1 MDKTIDEAIELFRS
15 QKIPVF
21 EPGEE
26 EYERS
31 VATPNLLFR
40 FSRPHLVIQPETASH
55 VQAIIKQARAQKLKI
70 TIKCGGH
77 SYAGHSTAYKGILLD
92 LKKMNTVMLDIKS
105 KTVTMDAGCTWGHV
119 YKKLVNGRH
128 NGFIINGGRCP
139 FVGVSGFILGGGLSP
154 FTRSFGMGCD
164 TLEEATVVTA
174 DGELVTVKD
183 NDDPNSKEGKLFWAL
198 RGAGGGNFGVLV
210 KMKLKVQQL
219 QNKDGVVVAG
229 RYQWFPNSGI
239 TNDLMSTMNNFYTT
253 VTNDFMTTM
262 NNFYTTD
269 WPNQMTIDST
279 WMCDPQ
285 QKEGDGV
292 RFLVYYDGNKDEFDT
307 LIDKYIKQPE
317 LAKQLKRRS
326 LPEKSTRFLHETLVA
341 QWSEET
347 TKAFPT
353 NKTYNIYSSF
363 VFNNDKISIEKVT
376 AIIREEMKTFRRLY
390 RGEKVQFLVTW
401 IHSGGKAR
409 EKKPSDTA
417 FFWREA
423 VYHTYVTVDWED
435 KWMERDMRGFL
446 KNVKKKLR
454 PFSLKREAAFIN
466 FADGELSKK
475 AHERAYFGNNRKEL
489 RRIKEIWDKD
499 NFFKWTQGI
508 QLPQGI
514 DDDGELDVD
523 VPDKEDMTD
532 TIAEEQWEYFKTDD
546 FVKDLKEFVDNVD
559 KFVKEHPLLER
570 FFKGKKNY
578 IKELAQ
584 KAADLKNDPSTPLGS
599 KDLLPKTIKVTL
611 RQQVIYCDDSS
622 SMKRDGRWDSQKR
635 LVDRIAKIT
644 TRILP
649 EGQGV
654 ALRFINQD
662 VDNNSNLT
670 LAEIRNILEP
680 MSYMPG
686 GNTEIGT
693 YLRSKILEPL
703 VYSKLESK
711 SLERPLLISVITDG
725 MPEGEKSSEFVDAIL
740 ECGNKL
746 EGAKY
751 PRESVKFMV
760 GQIGT
765 GKAAAKF
772 LETIRNDTK
781 IAESVYCT
789 SDQLDAKFE
798 EFHKNEGDLDRWLV
812 ETLYW
817 PIKDS
822 EDKEDHESDGD
833 DKDD

>member
-77 SYAGHSTAYKGILLD
+77 LAGPQEDEYGHARHQIENRHD
-92 LKKMNTVMLDIKS
+92 
-105 KTVTMDAGCTWGHV
+105 GCRLHMGPRVQETGQRPAQRVH
-119 YKKLVNGRH
+119 H
-128 NGFIINGGRCP
+128 Q
-139 FVGVSGFILGGGLSP
+139 
-154 FTRSFGMGCD
+154 RSFGMGCD

-746 EGAKY
+746 EGAKCEVHGW
-751 PRESVKFMV
+751 PDRD
-760 GQIGT
+760 
-765 GKAAAKF
+765 GKGRGKVSGNHKKRH
-772 LETIRNDTK
+772 EDCRI
-781 IAESVYCT
+781 
-789 SDQLDAKFE
+789 DQLDAKFE